1 MMLKSYTVVR
11 KKTVDKKCF
20 KLFTSSTFTN
30 GRLIH
35 NCTYSMLTLTLT
47 ITLTLPFRPN
57 SCVKF
62 HVKQFA
68 RSAEISTGVARG
80 ATFVFIR

>member
-1 MMLKSYTVVR
+1 MMMLKSYTVVR

-35 NCTYSMLTLTLT
+35 NGTYLKLTLTLT
-47 ITLTLPFRPN
+47 ITLTLVTLTVTVSGNPN
-57 SCVKF
+57 PNNPTKYRC
-62 HVKQFA
+62 
-68 RSAEISTGVARG
+68 E
-80 ATFVFIR
+80 